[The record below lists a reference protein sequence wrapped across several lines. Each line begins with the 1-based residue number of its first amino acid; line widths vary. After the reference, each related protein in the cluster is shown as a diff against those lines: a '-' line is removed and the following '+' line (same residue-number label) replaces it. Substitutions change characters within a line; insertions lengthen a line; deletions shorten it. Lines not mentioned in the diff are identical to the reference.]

1 MRRMYEEEFNDEQ
14 LEQIDYLESAA
25 AELLSVMSD
34 GKHDRDLEDVYSLIG
49 YAQSIIEKKG
59 MRAHFPAHIY
69 DEKRDIE
76 YTIDYTDEEIN

>member
-1 MRRMYEEEFNDEQ
+1 
-14 LEQIDYLESAA
+14 
-25 AELLSVMSD
+25 MSD

-69 DEKRDIE
+69 DEKRDME